1 MALHAAGLAPRL
13 ALCSG
18 AMLPPRAEPPSMP
31 ASSRDRLRAAVLRRV
46 PGARRGPPRD
56 LGGHD
61 VLGGSARPRILV
73 VRPDHLGDVV
83 LAGPA
88 LGRLRAALPG
98 ARVTLLVGPWSREVA
113 ALLPDVDALDVVPF
127 PAFARGDRRGLLARY
142 GPLLAGARRLRAA
155 RFDAALLLR
164 DDDWWSAWMVALAG
178 IPRRIGHG
186 HAAPR
191 PFLTHALAAAQA
203 PPHVAAA
210 AIALV
215 DAALADPRPPD
226 GPARD
231 PLALRLAD
239 ADHRAAAALLG
250 PAEGERPL
258 AVHPGSG
265 SPIKRWHAI
274 DWGEVVRA
282 LTAPGEPV
290 VLTGG
295 PGERDLAAAVARH
308 LDRPVVD
315 LAGRTDVATL
325 AAVFARCRLV
335 LGPDSGPLHLAV
347 AVGTPTVHLYGPADP
362 RRFGPWGLEGRHAVV
377 ASDLPCAPCGR
388 LDWPDPDDHPCIRLL
403 APADVIAAARRVSA
417 PPSP

>member
-1 MALHAAGLAPRL
+1 
-13 ALCSG
+13 
-18 AMLPPRAEPPSMP
+18 MLPPRSEGPGPTSPS
-31 ASSRDRLRAAVLRRV
+31 RERLRAAVLRRV
-46 PGARRGPPRD
+46 PGARRSPPRD
-56 LGGHD
+56 LGALVGLGAAG
-61 VLGGSARPRILV
+61 VLGGSPRPRVLV

-113 ALLPDVDALDVVPF
+113 ALLPGVDAVDVVPF
-127 PAFARGDRRGLLARY
+127 PAFARGPRPGPIGRY
-142 GPLLAGARRLRAA
+142 LPLLAGARRLRAA

-186 HAAPR
+186 HAALR
-191 PFLTHALAAAQA
+191 PFLTHALAAGQA

-215 DAALADPRPPD
+215 DAALADPRPPA

-239 ADHRAAAALLG
+239 ADHRAAADLLT
-250 PAEGERPL
+250 PAGARPL
-258 AVHPGSG
+258 AIHPGSG

-274 DWGEVVRA
+274 DWGEVARA

-347 AVGTPTVHLYGPADP
+347 AVGTPTVHLFGPADP

-388 LDWPDPDDHPCIRLL
+388 LDWPAPDDHPCIRLL
-403 APADVIAAARRVSA
+403 APAAVAAAARRVSA
-417 PPSP
+417 PRSP